1 MRLVL
6 ALLFTLSLSAQN
18 RSGDAAVRAVLTEQT
33 AAWNR
38 GDLDAFAATYENS
51 PQITFFGKALNR
63 GYADVLA
70 RYKKTYGTP
79 ESMGQLRFEILESRP
94 LGADH
99 ALVLGKFFLT
109 RSAAGGGDATG
120 QFTLVLRKTKQGWK
134 IVHDHTS
141 S

>member
-1 MRLVL
+1 M
-6 ALLFTLSLSAQN
+6 ALCLMVPLWGQT
-18 RSGDAAVRAVLTEQT
+18 AAVTAVLDAQA

-38 GDLDAFAATYENS
+38 GDLVAFASTYENS
-51 PQITFFGKALNR
+51 PAITFYGKSLNK
-63 GYADVLA
+63 GYAEVLA
-70 RYKKTYGTP
+70 RYQKTYSSREKMGT
-79 ESMGQLRFEILESRP
+79 LRFEVVEARM

-109 RSAAGGGDATG
+109 RTAAGGGDANG
-120 QFTLVLRKTKQGWK
+120 QFTLVLRKTAAGWK

>member
-6 ALLFTLSLSAQN
+6 ALFLTLPLYGQE
-18 RSGDAAVRAVLTEQT
+18 AAIAAVLTEQT

-38 GDLDAFAATYENS
+38 GDLEAFTSTYENS
-51 PQITFFGKALNR
+51 PRITFLGKTFNR
-63 GYADVLA
+63 GYSEVLA
-70 RYKKTYGTP
+70 RYKKSYGTR
-79 ESMGQLRFEILESRP
+79 EAMGKLRFELVETRM

-99 ALVLGKFFLT
+99 AMVLGKFFLT
-109 RSAAGGGDATG
+109 RTAAGGGDATG
-120 QFTLVLRKTKQGWK
+120 QFTLVLKKTEQGWK

>member
-6 ALLFTLSLSAQN
+6 ALFLTLPIYGQEAAI
-18 RSGDAAVRAVLTEQT
+18 AAVLAEQS

-38 GDLDAFAATYENS
+38 GDLETFTATYENS
-51 PQITFFGKALNR
+51 PRITFLGKTLNR
-63 GYADVLA
+63 GYAEVLA
-70 RYKKTYGTP
+70 RYKKSYGSR
-79 ESMGQLRFEILESRP
+79 EAMGKLRFELLETRL
-94 LGADH
+94 LGKDYAM
-99 ALVLGKFFLT
+99 VLGKFFLT
-109 RSAAGGGDATG
+109 RNATGGGDATG

>member
-6 ALLFTLSLSAQN
+6 ALLFTLPLAAQ
-18 RSGDAAVRAVLTEQT
+18 DAAIRGVLTEQA

-38 GDLDAFAATYENS
+38 GDLEAFASTYENS
-51 PQITFFGKALNR
+51 PQITFFGKSLNR

-70 RYKKTYGTP
+70 RYKKSYASR
-79 ESMGQLRFEILESRP
+79 EAMGKLRFEIIESRP

>member
-6 ALLFTLSLSAQN
+6 ALLFTLPLFAQ
-18 RSGDAAVRAVLTEQT
+18 DAAVRAVLTEQA

-51 PQITFFGKALNR
+51 PQITFLGKTLNR

-79 ESMGQLRFEILESRP
+79 ESMGKLRFEIIESRP

-120 QFTLVLRKTKQGWK
+120 QFTLVLRKTRQGWK

>member
-6 ALLFTLSLSAQN
+6 ALFFTLPLYGQE
-18 RSGDAAVRAVLTEQT
+18 AAIAAVLTEQT

-38 GDLDAFAATYENS
+38 GDLEAFTSTYENS
-51 PQITFFGKALNR
+51 PRITFLGKTLNR
-63 GYADVLA
+63 GYSEVLA
-70 RYKKTYGTP
+70 RYKKSYGTR
-79 ESMGQLRFEILESRP
+79 EAMGKLRFELVETRM

-99 ALVLGKFFLT
+99 AMVLGKFFLT
-109 RSAAGGGDATG
+109 RTAEGGGDATG
-120 QFTLVLRKTKQGWK
+120 QFTLVLKKTKQGWK

>member
-1 MRLVL
+1 MRLVF
-6 ALLFTLSLSAQN
+6 ALLLTLPLCGQ
-18 RSGDAAVRAVLTEQT
+18 DAAVRAVLTEQT

-51 PQITFFGKALNR
+51 PQITFFGKSLNR

-79 ESMGQLRFEILESRP
+79 ESMGQLRFEIVESRP
-94 LGADH
+94 LGNDH

-109 RSAAGGGDATG
+109 RSKAGGGDATG